1 MDRMIALKHESNPVG
16 NPVKV
21 LHLEDS
27 DADHLLVKRAI
38 AKNAIVATITR
49 VEDWDSLNMALRA
62 QEFDIV
68 LMDYRL
74 QGFTAL
80 EAWDAIS
87 KLPVPPPCVILSG
100 AIGEA
105 AAVAAIQ
112 TGVTDYLHKDKL
124 DEIGRVMLRAMKAH
138 QLAIDR
144 QRAAK
149 ALEASEQ
156 RITELARHLQTSLE
170 EERAS
175 IAREIHDD
183 IGGSLAAIRLDV
195 AWIKRHSQDH
205 GILARLDSVQEVVGK
220 ALASTQRIMRNTR
233 PEILDQGLSASVQWL
248 IDAHS
253 KRVGRQ
259 VTAHCNLE
267 NDRGLADAY
276 RLTAYRTVQESLTN
290 ISKYAPDADVS
301 VDLSDS
307 GDVLTVEVTDN
318 GPGFNVG
325 QTRSSSGF
333 GLKGLSERAKNIGGW
348 LDVSSVPGKGT
359 SITLTVPLPAR
370 TTNSQVSETG
380 EP

>member
-1 MDRMIALKHESNPVG
+1 MIALKHESNPLG

-38 AKNAIVATITR
+38 AKNGIVATITR
-49 VEDWDSLNMALRA
+49 AEDWDSLTMALRA

-87 KLPVPPPCVILSG
+87 QLLVPPPCVIVSG

-124 DEIGRVMLRAMKAH
+124 DEIGRVMLRAIKSH
-138 QLAIDR
+138 QLAID
-144 QRAAK
+144 QKQAAK

-195 AWIKRHSQDH
+195 AWIKRHTKNPEM
-205 GILARLDSVQEVVGK
+205 LTRLDSVQEVVGK

-253 KRVGRQ
+253 KRAGRQ
-259 VTAHCNLE
+259 ITAHCNLE
-267 NDRGLADAY
+267 HDQGLADAY

-348 LDVSSVPGKGT
+348 LDVSSTPGKGT